1 MENKFQT
8 TSTSAKNVKSVLIT
22 WVIFAAAAFLGL
34 IASLKAFIFFEA
46 LLLVSFGM
54 MLLIVSRTKWLLD
67 FDGTLLTITNLANK
81 QQYYFDDLKH
91 SDFVFTQNN
100 AQKSKNCAHLKI
112 VGSSAV
118 FNDVQDFEALKSY
131 IDRVFCE

>member
-1 MENKFQT
+1 MENNFQT
-8 TSTSAKNVKSVLIT
+8 TSSSAKNVKAILIT
-22 WVIFAAAAFLGL
+22 WAVLAAAAFLGL
-34 IASLKAFIFFEA
+34 IVSIKAFIFFEA

-100 AQKSKNCAHLKI
+100 TQRKKNCAHLKI

-131 IDRVFCE
+131 IDRVFSE

>member
-8 TSTSAKNVKSVLIT
+8 ISSSAKNVKSVLIT
-22 WVIFAAAAFLGL
+22 WVIFAVAAFLGL
-34 IASLKAFIFFEA
+34 IVSIKAFIFFEA

-81 QQYYFDDLKH
+81 QQYYFGDLKH

-100 AQKSKNCAHLKI
+100 TQRKKNCAHLKI

-118 FNDVQDFEALKSY
+118 FNDVQDFEALKSC
-131 IDRVFCE
+131 VKSA

>member
-8 TSTSAKNVKSVLIT
+8 SSTSAKNVKSVLIT
-22 WVIFAAAAFLGL
+22 WVIFAVAAFLGL
-34 IASLKAFIFFEA
+34 AVSVKAFIFFEA

-81 QQYYFDDLKH
+81 QQYYFDDLK
-91 SDFVFTQNN
+91 
-100 AQKSKNCAHLKI
+100 LRRI
-112 VGSSAV
+112 
-118 FNDVQDFEALKSY
+118 
-131 IDRVFCE
+131 